1 MGRMGTMGR
10 IGGIVGTRG
19 MDRKPPPADPARPAD
34 PAWRLRTSSLLGA
47 FVVALA
53 LGNDSARLAARQLPP
68 RHVDI
73 GFEPSPLSVA
83 DAMLTLARVTAED
96 VVYDLGSGDG
106 RIVILAAQ
114 KYGAR
119 GVGVEL
125 QPGLVQ
131 TSRQAALQA
140 GVNDKVTFVQDDFF
154 QADISDATVV
164 TLYLWPSVNDRL
176 EAKLRREL
184 RPGTRI
190 VSHAFGIGQWNPEAT
205 VRAENGRELLL
216 WTVPRRP
223 ARTPDV
229 EFVPTPQ
236 AVSDAMLRLAG
247 VGSRDVV
254 VDLGSGD
261 GRIVILAAQKYGAR
275 GIGIELDPALVDIS
289 RQVAQQGEVDDKVRF
304 IEGDLFTAD
313 LTAATVVTLWLSA
326 SVNARLEPKLRQ
338 LRPGTRVVSRQ
349 FRIGEWIPDQTV
361 RAQDG
366 TDLFLWTVRSR

>member
-1 MGRMGTMGR
+1 
-10 IGGIVGTRG
+10 
-19 MDRKPPPADPARPAD
+19 
-34 PAWRLRTSSLLGA
+34 
-47 FVVALA
+47 
-53 LGNDSARLAARQLPP
+53 
-68 RHVDI
+68 VDI

-83 DAMLTLARVTAED
+83 DAMLTLARVNADD

-114 KYGAR
+114 KYGAH

-131 TSRQAALQA
+131 ASRQAALQA
-140 GVNDKVTFVQDDFF
+140 GVADRVTFVQDDFF
-154 QADISDATVV
+154 QADISAATVV

-176 EAKLRREL
+176 EARLRRDL

-190 VSHAFGIGQWNPEAT
+190 VSHAFGIGQWNPEKT

-223 ARTPDV
+223 TRTPDV

-236 AVSDAMLRLAG
+236 VVADEMLRLAG
-247 VGSRDVV
+247 VGSNDVV
-254 VDLGSGD
+254 FDLGSGD

-275 GIGIELDPALVDIS
+275 GVGIELDPPLVDLS
-289 RQVAQQGEVDDKVRF
+289 RQVAREGEVSDKTKF
-304 IEGDLFTAD
+304 IEADLFAAD
-313 LTAATVVTLWLSA
+313 LTDATVVTLFLSA
-326 SVNARLEPKLRQ
+326 NVNARLEAKLRH
-338 LRPGTRVVSRQ
+338 LRPGTRIVSRQ
-349 FRIGEWIPDQTV
+349 FRIGEWMPDRTV

-366 TDLFLWTVRSR
+366 TEVFLWTVRPR